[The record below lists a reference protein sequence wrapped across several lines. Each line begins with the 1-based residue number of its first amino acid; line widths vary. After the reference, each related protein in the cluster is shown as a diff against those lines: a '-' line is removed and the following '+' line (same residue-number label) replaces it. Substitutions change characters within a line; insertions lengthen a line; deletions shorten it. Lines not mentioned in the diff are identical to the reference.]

1 MTASPHLPDDPA
13 RPTRPDAPVTVV
25 IIAGNEATAIA
36 RCLESV
42 AWAAEIVV
50 VCSGS
55 DATAEIARRY
65 TSRVYDH
72 PFQGYAAQRALAL
85 SYATCPWVLG
95 LDADETVP
103 PLLADEIRRVVN
115 SAPAQA
121 GFAIPRRNY
130 FRGQW
135 VRFGGQYPDW
145 QVRLA
150 QRDVVSVLHRPVHE
164 RFQVPG
170 ELGRLVNPI
179 EHHSRAQVGP
189 VLEKQLRYAYL
200 EALGKYDRRRA
211 NWVTLIFR
219 PVTAFL
225 HVYVRQQGFRDGYA
239 GLVLALIHAMSQLQV
254 QIFMW
259 EMKTPRSPPRA

>member
-1 MTASPHLPDDPA
+1 MTAHPHRPDDPA
-13 RPTRPDAPVTVV
+13 RLARPDAAVSVV

-55 DATAEIARRY
+55 DATADIARRY
-65 TSRVYDH
+65 TDRVFEH
-72 PFQGYAAQRALAL
+72 PFRGYADQRALAL
-85 SYATCPWVLG
+85 SYATCPWVIG

-103 PLLADEIRRVVN
+103 PVLADEIRRVVT
-115 SAPAQA
+115 SAPAPA

-145 QVRLA
+145 QIRLA
-150 QRDVVSVLHRPVHE
+150 RRDVVSVLRRPVHE

-170 ELGRLVNPI
+170 ELGRLENPI
-179 EHHSRAQVGP
+179 EHHSRDTVGP

-200 EALGKYDRRRA
+200 EALGKYGRRRA
-211 NWVTLIFR
+211 NWATLLFR
-219 PVTAFL
+219 PLTAFL

>member
-1 MTASPHLPDDPA
+1 MTADPHLPDDLA
-13 RPTRPDAPVTVV
+13 RPARPDAPVSVV
-25 IIAGNEATAIA
+25 IIAGNEAMAIA
-36 RCLESV
+36 RCLDSV

-50 VCSGS
+50 VCSGN

-65 TSRVYDH
+65 THRVYEH
-72 PFQGYAAQRALAL
+72 PFQGFAAQRALAL

-103 PLLADEIRRVVN
+103 PVLAAEIRRLVA
-115 SAPAQA
+115 SAPPQA

-135 VRFGGQYPDW
+135 VRFGDQYPDW

-150 QRDVVSVLHRPVHE
+150 RRDVVSVLRRPVHE

-170 ELGRLVNPI
+170 ELGRLDNPI
-179 EHHSRAQVGP
+179 EHHSRDLVGP

-200 EALGKYDRRRA
+200 EALAKHDRRRA
-211 NWVTLIFR
+211 NWVTLIVR

-259 EMKTPRSPPRA
+259 EMKTPRAPPRA